1 MQNMDERNE
10 DLDREVMGTAAHVLG
25 SARECL
31 KPAIHVAAAK
41 RSVTEAC
48 LNVHPALLRGVLAH
62 IAQISKDEA
71 FLQATSA

>member
-1 MQNMDERNE
+1 MDKMDRRND
-10 DLDREVMGTAAHVLG
+10 DLDREVMRTAAHVLG

-31 KPAIHVAAAK
+31 KPVIHVAAAK
-41 RSVTEAC
+41 RSVTEAY

-71 FLQATSA
+71 FLQDMSA